1 MNFIHKLLKR
11 KIILI
16 IAGLVII
23 GGGYFS
29 YKKINPV
36 KISLQYITAPVEKGT
51 LAVSVSGT
59 GQVSSSNQVDIKT
72 QVSGKVLKVLA
83 ANGQEVETN
92 AVLFQ
97 LNAGDALKT
106 VRDAQS
112 NLDSARLSLEKIKK
126 PADALSVL
134 QSENALTSAR
144 DSLEKLE
151 LTQKT
156 NYQKTQEVKQKAEDN
171 IKKAYEDSFNI
182 ISNAFLDLPTIIT
195 NLEDVLYGYGIDQSE
210 FNRNKYNTNI
220 DNLIN
225 GTHSDDKNKM
235 QSLITSAEND
245 YKTARTKYDQ
255 NFTDY
260 KNTDRYSNQPTIES
274 LLAETLE
281 TAKSMAQAVKSSSNM
296 LDAWAD
302 YRAQRDLSVFSKV
315 TGYQANLS
323 TYIGQTNSHLSS
335 ILAQQ
340 RTLQDNK
347 EAVINADRDLKQI
360 DQNNPLDLT
369 AAEQS
374 VKEKEVSLLKL
385 KAGADIIDIKS
396 QELTVLQRKNA
407 LADARQKLA
416 DYTIRAPFAGVIAKI
431 NIKLND
437 EVSAGTA
444 AATLVT
450 KQQVAEISLNEVDV
464 AKIKV
469 GQKVTLTFEALEN
482 LSTTGT
488 VAEIDTIG
496 TVTQGVVYYA
506 VKITFD
512 TQDERVKPGMSVSA
526 NIITEVRPDV
536 LLVPSPAVK
545 SQNNGEPYVE
555 IMESAAPRA
564 QQVKIGISNDTST
577 EIISGLKE
585 GDRIVTQ
592 TIDPAA
598 ASQTTQQQSIFSS
611 FGGGGGGG
619 QLRGGWQIK
628 N

>member
-347 EAVINADRDLKQI
+347 EAVINADRDLKQM

-598 ASQTTQQQSIFSS
+598 ASQTTQQQSIFSRLWRRRRRRTIKGS
-611 FGGGGGGG
+611 
-619 QLRGGWQIK
+619 WQIK

>member
-619 QLRGGWQIK
+619 QLRGVGR
-628 N
+628 

>member
-347 EAVINADRDLKQI
+347 EAVINADRDLKQM

-619 QLRGGWQIK
+619 QLRGVGR
-628 N
+628 

>member
-1 MNFIHKLLKR
+1 
-11 KIILI
+11 
-16 IAGLVII
+16 
-23 GGGYFS
+23 
-29 YKKINPV
+29 
-36 KISLQYITAPVEKGT
+36 
-51 LAVSVSGT
+51 
-59 GQVSSSNQVDIKT
+59 
-72 QVSGKVLKVLA
+72 
-83 ANGQEVETN
+83 
-92 AVLFQ
+92 
-97 LNAGDALKT
+97 
-106 VRDAQS
+106 
-112 NLDSARLSLEKIKK
+112 
-126 PADALSVL
+126 
-134 QSENALTSAR
+134 
-144 DSLEKLE
+144 
-151 LTQKT
+151 
-156 NYQKTQEVKQKAEDN
+156 
-171 IKKAYEDSFNI
+171 
-182 ISNAFLDLPTIIT
+182 
-195 NLEDVLYGYGIDQSE
+195 
-210 FNRNKYNTNI
+210 
-220 DNLIN
+220 
-225 GTHSDDKNKM
+225 
-235 QSLITSAEND
+235 
-245 YKTARTKYDQ
+245 
-255 NFTDY
+255 
-260 KNTDRYSNQPTIES
+260 
-274 LLAETLE
+274 
-281 TAKSMAQAVKSSSNM
+281 
-296 LDAWAD
+296 
-302 YRAQRDLSVFSKV
+302 
-315 TGYQANLS
+315 
-323 TYIGQTNSHLSS
+323 
-335 ILAQQ
+335 
-340 RTLQDNK
+340 LQDNK

-619 QLRGGWQIK
+619 QLRGVGR
-628 N
+628 

>member
-1 MNFIHKLLKR
+1 
-11 KIILI
+11 
-16 IAGLVII
+16 
-23 GGGYFS
+23 
-29 YKKINPV
+29 
-36 KISLQYITAPVEKGT
+36 
-51 LAVSVSGT
+51 
-59 GQVSSSNQVDIKT
+59 
-72 QVSGKVLKVLA
+72 
-83 ANGQEVETN
+83 
-92 AVLFQ
+92 
-97 LNAGDALKT
+97 
-106 VRDAQS
+106 
-112 NLDSARLSLEKIKK
+112 
-126 PADALSVL
+126 
-134 QSENALTSAR
+134 
-144 DSLEKLE
+144 
-151 LTQKT
+151 
-156 NYQKTQEVKQKAEDN
+156 
-171 IKKAYEDSFNI
+171 
-182 ISNAFLDLPTIIT
+182 LDLPTIIT

>member
-347 EAVINADRDLKQI
+347 EAVINADRDLKQM

>member
-628 N
+628 K